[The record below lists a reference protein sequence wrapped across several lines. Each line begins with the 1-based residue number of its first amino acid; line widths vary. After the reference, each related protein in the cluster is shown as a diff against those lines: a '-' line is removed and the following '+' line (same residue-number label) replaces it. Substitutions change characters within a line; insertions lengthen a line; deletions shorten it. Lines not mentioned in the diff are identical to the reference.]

1 MYTLMIFIVSGFS
14 SHLASAFTAFY
25 SEKFGEKPG
34 TYICFILRNISGIP
48 LWAYGYFLAIRA
60 SDELLYKSSLWIHII
75 AWSLI
80 IIGGVIIIWA
90 LMSIRRKAAVST
102 LHDSLVNNGVY
113 AKIRHPIHC
122 GTFLEFFG
130 ILILYPSY
138 TVGIAFLIGC
148 LWIYLQSRFEE
159 KDLLKR
165 VPGYGN
171 YMLEVPRFIPKRRS
185 IQKLN

>member
-1 MYTLMIFIVSGFS
+1 MFTFMIFIISGFC

-34 TYICFILRNISGIP
+34 TYISFILRNISGIP
-48 LWAYGYFLAIRA
+48 LWVYGYFLAIRT
-60 SDELLYKSSLWIHII
+60 SDELLYKLSFWSNII
-75 AWSLI
+75 AWLLI
-80 IIGGVIIIWA
+80 ITGGAIIIWA
-90 LMSIRRKAAVST
+90 LISIRRKAAIST
-102 LHDSLVNNGVY
+102 LHDSIVNTGVY

-130 ILILYPSY
+130 ILILYPTY
-138 TVGIAFLIGC
+138 TVGIAFLFGC
-148 LWIYLQSRFEE
+148 LWVYLQSRFEE

-185 IQKLN
+185 IRKLN